1 MRPSTI
7 SKKEKKISIR
17 YIARQWKVN
26 YYMGFPNTFFLK
38 KIQIPWRVS
47 SEEFLLK
54 PYSTQDVL
62 VRMLEEWQE
71 TLDNNFFVGAVLT
84 YLSKSFGCLPH
95 DSLIAKLST
104 CGFDND
110 SLCYIYSYLKKW
122 QWCVRINDQ
131 KRGFEYIVS
140 GVPQGYILGPILRE
154 IFFNDSFCCIAKASV
169 IIFQLIT
176 PCQVLQA
183 HLKNISLF

>member
-38 KIQIPWRVS
+38 KTQIPWRVS

-122 QWCVRINDQ
+122 QWCVLSMI
-131 KRGFEYIVS
+131 KK
-140 GVPQGYILGPILRE
+140 GVL
-154 IFFNDSFCCIAKASV
+154 
-169 IIFQLIT
+169 
-176 PCQVLQA
+176 
-183 HLKNISLF
+183 NISYQVYPRAIFSAQFYVKYFLTILFVALQKLQL

>member
-1 MRPSTI
+1 ME
-7 SKKEKKISIR
+7 SKLLHGFSEK
-17 YIARQWKVN
+17 
-26 YYMGFPNTFFLK
+26 T
-38 KIQIPWRVS
+38 QIPWRVS
-47 SEEFLLK
+47 PEEFLLK

-110 SLCYIYSYLKKW
+110 SLCTFTLIWKSGNGVFVSMIKKEILNISY
-122 QWCVRINDQ
+122 QV
-131 KRGFEYIVS
+131 Y
-140 GVPQGYILGPILRE
+140 PQGYILGPILRE
-154 IFFNDSFCCIAKASV
+154 IFFNDSFCCIPKASV